1 MKRINNLPRAQPTAT
16 HCFTLGREKKRL
28 CMFETVE
35 AESSGELRQVEGVL
49 AERVGD
55 VGQAQAAEQSQSGV
69 AEGA

>member
-1 MKRINNLPRAQPTAT
+1 
-16 HCFTLGREKKRL
+16 
-28 CMFETVE
+28 MFETVE